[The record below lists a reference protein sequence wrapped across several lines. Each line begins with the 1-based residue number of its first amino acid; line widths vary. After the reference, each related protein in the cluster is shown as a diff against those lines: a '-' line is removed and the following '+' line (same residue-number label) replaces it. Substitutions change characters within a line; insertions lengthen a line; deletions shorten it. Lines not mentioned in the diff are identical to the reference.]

1 MTNQEEVVA
10 PQTCKRV
17 EETVPAEPAPKGALV
32 RSPKRLRQWIRW
44 SSLTRNVLA
53 SIKDLGIIGVFVALL
68 FFNEEVLD
76 YLEDRGSAFLPTPP
90 PAIDVQAALAR
101 LDRGADSLPVTEA
114 ATLGDSGPL
123 VKGKIRKAARA
134 EQRLL
139 RADELDYI
147 NDWAL
152 VVSATSD
159 LESARSAAA
168 AATASGGAKVLV
180 YRKNTIRLVVPL
192 GRAEE
197 ARLAIP
203 KVRAH
208 YPGSVLVSLSSWC
221 PKPAQADGMVECR

>member
-1 MTNQEEVVA
+1 MTTLDDTLEPPARTLLDE
-10 PQTCKRV
+10 P
-17 EETVPAEPAPKGALV
+17 VPAGSAPNGRTA
-32 RSPKRLRQWIRW
+32 RSPKRLRRWLRW
-44 SSLTRNVLA
+44 SSLVRNVLA
-53 SIKDLGIIGVFVALL
+53 SIKDVGIIGVFVALL

-76 YLEDRGSAFLPTPP
+76 YLEQRGSAFLPPPP

-114 ATLGDSGPL
+114 ATLGASAPL
-123 VKGKIRKAARA
+123 AKGKIRKATRA

-159 LESARSAAA
+159 LESARRAAA
-168 AATASGGAKVLV
+168 QASSGGGVQVLV

-197 ARLAIP
+197 ARLVIP
-203 KVRAH
+203 AVRMR

-221 PKPAQADGMVECR
+221 PQPAQVDGVVECR